1 MTKKIP
7 LFAVT
12 AAAIVLVLSGCE
24 DLSGTDD
31 MPTALPHI
39 GTWYF
44 DDPKPDDAMPLPPG
58 ARLVLT
64 ETAFTLAMGD
74 DAGTP
79 FTLFGTPDVTR
90 FEVTGTYMIGVD
102 GSASF
107 SLPDP
112 PTSTLTV
119 EPDALKMEIA
129 ANVVLAAVAFSA
141 DASAMVVFDP
151 ANPNRV
157 TISGAFLPGLLNLP
171 DVTEVTA
178 CKDEACPEDAGS

>member
-107 SLPDP
+107 SLPDKPEDAVIVEPAARQRAIGAAVVAAAAALPADTSPMVMIDPGP
-112 PTSTLTV
+112 PT
-119 EPDALKMEIA
+119 M
-129 ANVVLAAVAFSA
+129 
-141 DASAMVVFDP
+141 
-151 ANPNRV
+151 V
-157 TISGAFLPGLLNLP
+157 TISGSFLPGLLNLP
-171 DVTEVTA
+171 DVMEVTA
-178 CKDEACPEDAGS
+178 CKGAPCPSS